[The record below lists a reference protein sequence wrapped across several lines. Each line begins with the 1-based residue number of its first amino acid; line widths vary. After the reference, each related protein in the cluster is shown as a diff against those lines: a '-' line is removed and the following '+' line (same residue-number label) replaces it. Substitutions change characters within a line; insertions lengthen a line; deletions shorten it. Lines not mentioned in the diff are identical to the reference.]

1 MTTAPLD
8 AFEAVMLAIAIAMG
22 VGYLAVCVAAVAH
35 YLVGAA
41 RPAPVPPAQSWA
53 ARVDPD
59 HLLPPALPRPTL
71 LVIDHGRVVRVVPGT
86 DRVAPPREAS
96 PEVRRG

>member
-1 MTTAPLD
+1 MTAL
-8 AFEAVMLAIAIAMG
+8 ESVMLAAAMALG
-22 VGYLAVCVAAVAH
+22 LCYAVAALAAVAH
-35 YLVGAA
+35 HLVGAA

-53 ARVDPD
+53 VRVD
-59 HLLPPALPRPTL
+59 HLIPPALPRPTL

>member
-1 MTTAPLD
+1 MTALD
-8 AFEAVMLAIAIAMG
+8 AIIDALWVVSGLTFGTLT
-22 VGYLAVCVAAVAH
+22 LAAVAH
-35 YLVGAA
+35 HLVGAA

>member
-1 MTTAPLD
+1 MNAL
-8 AFEAVMLAIAIAMG
+8 ESVMLA
-22 VGYLAVCVAAVAH
+22 LAVAMDVGFVAVAIGAVAH

-59 HLLPPALPRPTL
+59 HLIPPALPRPTL